1 MSLSLLSRSSVVA
14 FGLFVASVL
23 FSGCVGSTG
32 PAISKSRMGNL
43 AIHVHTPEEI
53 DPRRAEIYIDGLYI
67 GDITPQKPVLYI
79 KRGEH
84 LVRVELP
91 GFKPVEKQITVLGDP
106 NHQVMNV
113 FLEKE

>member
-1 MSLSLLSRSSVVA
+1 MRAAVFQRSM
-14 FGLFVASVL
+14 GMVL
-23 FSGCVGSTG
+23 WAVILSGCVSTG

-43 AIHVHTPEEI
+43 AIYVHTPEGI
-53 DPRRAEIYIDGLYI
+53 DPRRAEVYIDELYI
-67 GDITPQKPVLYI
+67 GDMTPKKPVLHI

-84 LVRVELP
+84 VVRVVLP
-91 GFKPVEKQITVLGDP
+91 GLKPVKKRIEVLGDP

>member
-1 MSLSLLSRSSVVA
+1 MRPRTLRKVVTMVLSAVV
-14 FGLFVASVL
+14 LP
-23 FSGCVGSTG
+23 GCVSSTG

-43 AIHVHTPEEI
+43 AICVHTPEGI
-53 DPRRAEIYIDGLYI
+53 DHRRAEVYIDELYI
-67 GDITPQKPVLYI
+67 GDITPEKPVLHI

-84 LVRVELP
+84 VVRVHLP
-91 GFKPVEKQITVLGDP
+91 GLKPVEKRIAVLGDP